1 MSLYLAFTLSNED
14 KQKLSLL
21 LLEFKRKT
29 NLLTEC
35 EDTTALHITLLKID
49 NDEIYP
55 VIKAMKIWKNKYQC
69 KSFKIMVDGV
79 YSFPNVYWFGINN
92 SLPLYR
98 IHSEFCKILN
108 FLSIPYDNHFKSY
121 VPHITVAF
129 MNMNDEND
137 DDQSDNIKFDPVE
150 ININNIV
157 LWGMDTKVGKAHV
170 SSTLFRIDF

>member
-14 KQKLSLL
+14 KQKLSLP
-21 LLEFKRKT
+21 LLEFKKKT
-29 NLLTEC
+29 NLLAEC

-49 NDEIYP
+49 NDEVYP

-98 IHSEFCKILN
+98 IYSEFCKILN
-108 FLSIPYDNHFKSY
+108 FLS
-121 VPHITVAF
+121 F
-129 MNMNDEND
+129 MNSEND

-157 LWGMDTKVGKAHV
+157 LWGMDIKIGKAHV